1 MPEAK
6 RSLRVLVVDDSRDAA
21 ESFARL
27 LQTMGCEATF
37 ITNPYLAVETA
48 RRLRAEVAFLDINM
62 PGIDGYAL
70 ARVLRRQHGWEE
82 LRIVA
87 VTGYGSGD
95 DRARSRRAGF
105 DAHVVKPVSP
115 ELVESMLQTLF
126 PGIERKSPSGESGA

>member
-6 RSLRVLVVDDSRDAA
+6 GFLRALVVDDNHDAA

-27 LQTMGCEATF
+27 LQTMGCEAKF

-48 RRLRAEVAFLDINM
+48 RSIKAEVAFLDIGM

-70 ARVLRRQHGWEE
+70 ARILRRKYGKEE

-87 VTGYGSGD
+87 VTGYGKED
-95 DRARSRRAGF
+95 DRAQSRRAGF
-105 DAHVVKPVSP
+105 DAHFVKPVSP
-115 ELVESMLQTLF
+115 ELVESMLLTFF
-126 PGIERKSPSGESGA
+126 PGRAPR